1 MDQTRPSR
9 RKEGSSHSHKN
20 QSRRWED
27 ESIPEGVAINLP
39 PNGSAVSPPS
49 SPRADHAQRSSASP
63 RSNPRMYLARAGST
77 DAGDYALRSQW
88 DVHSSRPRTRTLEER
103 SLRDRSPSTLAMK
116 NRHRIGSVH
125 SASSSAYPGLEESV
139 TSIGH
144 PYTIPSPTEPTPRP
158 PRSQRDRLAMQ
169 PPRQASPL
177 QYTAAEPDSFIS
189 PVASDARK
197 ILQLMRSTCGK
208 MQGVLCFRRGESHLW
223 VVSRCYINADFGSL
237 VYEPRSDTSYRRTL
251 IPDLRGC
258 RVKTGYDSE
267 SGTAYI
273 HVSLQ
278 SSSLEVHLRPP
289 TQDQFD
295 SWFAALL
302 CWQPIRPKGIHN
314 KMAKPQAPL
323 ATTGRRPT
331 DFRRHS
337 EVALL
342 KEAPIIKV
350 GRMIFWDTHVV
361 YGSVAEAKS
370 PDGRPAIPKTQ
381 NFGSRRW
388 RGVSCTLRENG
399 ELKLYAGN
407 EVTVVSVVQL
417 SQLSRCAI
425 QRLDASVLDNDFCIA
440 IYPQYASNPTSL
452 SLLRPIFLSLESRV
466 LYEVWI
472 VLLRAFTIPQLYG
485 PKVKYRPELS
495 SSESAV
501 TATHDMFRMERSLAV
516 RVTEARLAPPPPSP
530 RSAEH
535 GSNLPHRP
543 VSSHMSQSLAGYYVE
558 VLLDGEIRARTM
570 LKTDLT
576 NPFWREEFEF
586 PDLPCML
593 SNATFLLKKR
603 PPAQLRANQ
612 GHQAQANRE
621 IETRNSTDVFSS
633 SEPVGGYTGINLDQS
648 CGKVD
653 IYFEDL
659 DADKAVEQWWQFSSS
674 SDQPVGELFVH
685 LQLSENVI
693 LMARDY
699 QPLSE
704 LLHKFSSG
712 LTTQIAA
719 VVPGELKRLSECLLD
734 IFQVSGQAG
743 EWISALVE
751 EEIDGTLKDSH
762 ISHRIRFSQRL
773 GSNDSSE
780 SFGGNMSAGEREL
793 FVRDLN
799 NNAKLEANLLFR
811 GNTLLTKA
819 LDLHMKRLGKEYL
832 ELTLAGKLKEI
843 ADRDADC
850 EVDPNRQPNQHELD
864 RNWRRLIGFTE
875 ELWKG
880 ICTTASNCPAELRVI
895 FKHIRS
901 CAEDRYGDFLRSVRY
916 SSVSGFL
923 FLRFFCPAILNPK
936 LFGLLKDHP
945 APRARRTFTL
955 IAKSLQGLANMMTFG
970 AKEHW
975 MEPMNTFLSSHRQEF
990 KDFIDKIC
998 DITPTGASALSP
1010 IPPSYST
1017 PLAILQRLPP
1027 TSREGFPSLPY
1038 LIDHARSFA
1047 ELVRIWLENV
1057 DAGNPVIPSSD
1068 GDISKFHNICVSLQQ
1083 RTHDCLNRAE
1093 RAERPDSTLSMKWEE
1108 LVDKMSAEASADMAA
1123 ARGSKLSTSLTRTSS
1138 TSTSPSPTSDPQP
1151 ARPSASR
1158 ARSETNVTKSS
1169 RTETRDWDVTSEDR
1183 HSGGM
1188 TPPRL
1193 SSPIYTSAPTAADK
1207 ATPRTRPTTAS
1218 SGKDPLSPA
1227 SATTTTSSTPAPS
1240 RPKSRPSASAS
1251 ASASATPS
1259 SSSLRNYAPA
1269 ADSSSEVKE
1278 DTKSETAARF
1288 QDSLSQALSHATSS
1302 ASRRERD
1309 RERQRERER
1318 RLLRREAAVSGSWGG
1333 SGIRRVDASVSTTGA
1348 ASAETTAT
1356 STEAETE
1363 TSGSASADEHE
1374 NERAEARD
1382 AMPVLRPPSRL
1393 AGETAGGVRR
1403 AGGLRVSR
1411 VEGRLWD
1418 EEEGPT
1424 ALPRMSKKGARSGS
1438 RERDRGKGLRL
1449 GEFVG
1454 VWGGKKEKGRER
1466 F

>member
-1 MDQTRPSR
+1 
-9 RKEGSSHSHKN
+9 
-20 QSRRWED
+20 
-27 ESIPEGVAINLP
+27 
-39 PNGSAVSPPS
+39 
-49 SPRADHAQRSSASP
+49 
-63 RSNPRMYLARAGST
+63 MYLARAGST

-350 GRMIFWDTHVV
+350 GKMIFWDTHVV
-361 YGSVAEAKS
+361 YGSVGEAKS

-388 RGVSCTLRENG
+388 RSVSCTLRENG

-535 GSNLPHRP
+535 GGNHPHRP

-612 GHQAQANRE
+612 GHQAQANRD

-633 SEPVGGYTGINLDQS
+633 SEPAGGYTGINLDQS
-648 CGKVD
+648 CGKID

-780 SFGGNMSAGEREL
+780 SFGGSMSAGEREL

-832 ELTLAGKLKEI
+832 EQTLAGKLKEI

-880 ICTTASNCPAELRVI
+880 ICTTVSNCPAELRVI

-936 LFGLLKDHP
+936 LFGLLKGKP
-945 APRARRTFTL
+945 FR
-955 IAKSLQGLANMMTFG
+955 
-970 AKEHW
+970 
-975 MEPMNTFLSSHRQEF
+975 
-990 KDFIDKIC
+990 
-998 DITPTGASALSP
+998 LSP
-1010 IPPSYST
+1010 C
-1017 PLAILQRLPP
+1017 
-1027 TSREGFPSLPY
+1027 F
-1038 LIDHARSFA
+1038 
-1047 ELVRIWLENV
+1047 
-1057 DAGNPVIPSSD
+1057 
-1068 GDISKFHNICVSLQQ
+1068 
-1083 RTHDCLNRAE
+1083 
-1093 RAERPDSTLSMKWEE
+1093 
-1108 LVDKMSAEASADMAA
+1108 
-1123 ARGSKLSTSLTRTSS
+1123 SS
-1138 TSTSPSPTSDPQP
+1138 TQPSRQLPTQ
-1151 ARPSASR
+1151 
-1158 ARSETNVTKSS
+1158 S
-1169 RTETRDWDVTSEDR
+1169 RTLQ
-1183 HSGGM
+1183 H
-1188 TPPRL
+1188 
-1193 SSPIYTSAPTAADK
+1193 
-1207 ATPRTRPTTAS
+1207 
-1218 SGKDPLSPA
+1218 
-1227 SATTTTSSTPAPS
+1227 
-1240 RPKSRPSASAS
+1240 
-1251 ASASATPS
+1251 
-1259 SSSLRNYAPA
+1259 
-1269 ADSSSEVKE
+1269 
-1278 DTKSETAARF
+1278 
-1288 QDSLSQALSHATSS
+1288 
-1302 ASRRERD
+1302 
-1309 RERQRERER
+1309 
-1318 RLLRREAAVSGSWGG
+1318 
-1333 SGIRRVDASVSTTGA
+1333 GA
-1348 ASAETTAT
+1348 GTC
-1356 STEAETE
+1356 
-1363 TSGSASADEHE
+1363 
-1374 NERAEARD
+1374 
-1382 AMPVLRPPSRL
+1382 
-1393 AGETAGGVRR
+1393 
-1403 AGGLRVSR
+1403 
-1411 VEGRLWD
+1411 
-1418 EEEGPT
+1418 
-1424 ALPRMSKKGARSGS
+1424 
-1438 RERDRGKGLRL
+1438 
-1449 GEFVG
+1449 
-1454 VWGGKKEKGRER
+1454 
-1466 F
+1466 